1 MSTVLGNVSFLIG
14 DFSVTLFPVIGI
26 TFQGYSEVIS
36 RAETKRNSS
45 LKTPIFMVTTT
56 DGTGMCVELT
66 MIGGGG

>member
-45 LKTPIFMVTTT
+45 LKTPIFMVTT
-56 DGTGMCVELT
+56 DGTGMYVELT